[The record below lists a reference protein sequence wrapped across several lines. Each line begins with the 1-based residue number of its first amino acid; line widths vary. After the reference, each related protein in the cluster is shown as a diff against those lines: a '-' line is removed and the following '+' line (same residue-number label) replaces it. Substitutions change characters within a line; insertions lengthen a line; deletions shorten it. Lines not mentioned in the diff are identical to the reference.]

1 MATTTKLMTAE
12 ELLEMPDDG
21 FRYELVRGELVK
33 MPPAGHMSSFREMLI
48 GSHLT
53 VYVRENRLG
62 RAYGASGGFRLESD
76 PDTVLAPDAAFV
88 RQERVEA
95 VGDGDGF
102 FPGAP
107 DLAVEVISPSDR
119 YTEVDEKVAE
129 WLAAG
134 TRMVVVVNPRN
145 RTVRV
150 HRPTTDS
157 VLLTEERYAGR
168 WGCSAGLGDAR
179 SRHIRLETDR
189 LTIAHREPWEGP
201 P

>member
-21 FRYELVRGELVK
+21 FRYELVRGELIK
-33 MPPAGHMSSFREMLI
+33 MAPAGHMPAFYELRI
-48 GSHLT
+48 GARLL
-53 VYVRENRLG
+53 VFVEANGLG
-62 RAYGASGGFRLESD
+62 RAYSASGGFRLETN

-129 WLAAG
+129 WLAAD
-134 TRMVVVVNPRN
+134 TLMVVVVNPRN

-157 VLLTEERYAGR
+157 VLLTEKDTLDG
-168 WGCSAGLGDAR
+168 GDVV
-179 SRHIRLETDR
+179 
-189 LTIAHREPWEGP
+189 PGWEMP
-201 P
+201 VADIFA